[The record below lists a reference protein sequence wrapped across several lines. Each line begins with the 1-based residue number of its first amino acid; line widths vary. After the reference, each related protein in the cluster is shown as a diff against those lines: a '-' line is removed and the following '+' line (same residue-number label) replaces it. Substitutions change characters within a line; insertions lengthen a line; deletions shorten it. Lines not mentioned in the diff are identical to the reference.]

1 MRLPIVALIAALFA
15 FAPLCAQAANPSP
28 SNPASPNTAAAK
40 AAANGLDAA
49 AKARLVGE
57 HLLTLQWLG
66 WGDLSGAG
74 RLSVEDR
81 GDTLSASGEQLGSGD
96 NAGDYLRMSGR
107 IVSASR
113 DGFVFEGDI
122 AIRVHHNADG
132 AECKRGGTFHFKA
145 TGKRKY
151 WRMQEM
157 DNPCDGVTDYVDV
170 YFRGI

>member
-1 MRLPIVALIAALFA
+1 MRFPIPVFFAVALFA
-15 FAPLCAQAANPSP
+15 ALLVFAPASTQAAHPSP
-28 SNPASPNTAAAK
+28 SHEATAK
-40 AAANGLDAA
+40 TAANGLDAA

-57 HLLTLQWLG
+57 HLLTLQWIG

-107 IVSASR
+107 IVAASR

-132 AECKRGGTFHFKA
+132 AECKRSGTFHFKA

>member
-1 MRLPIVALIAALFA
+1 MRLPIVALFAALVVFA
-15 FAPLCAQAANPSP
+15 SARTQAAHPHPSP
-28 SNPASPNTAAAK
+28 SNEATPKT
-40 AAANGLDAA
+40 AANGLDAA

-57 HLLTLQWLG
+57 HLLTLQWIG

-81 GDTLSASGEQLGSGD
+81 GDTLSASGEQLGRGD

-132 AECKRGGTFHFKA
+132 AECKRSGTFHFKA
-145 TGKRKY
+145 TGKRRY

-170 YFRGI
+170 YFRGL

>member
-1 MRLPIVALIAALFA
+1 MRLPVVALIAALFA
-15 FAPLCAQAANPSP
+15 FVPLCTQAANPSP
-28 SNPASPNTAAAK
+28 TNPAPTNTAAAK
-40 AAANGLDAA
+40 AANGLDAA
-49 AKARLVGE
+49 AKARLVGD

-74 RLSVEDR
+74 RLRIEDR
-81 GDTLSASGEQLGSGD
+81 GDSLAASGEQLGSGD
-96 NAGDYLRMSGR
+96 NAGDYLRMSGW

-132 AECKRGGTFHFKA
+132 AECKRSGTFHFKA
-145 TGKRKY
+145 TGKRRY

>member
-1 MRLPIVALIAALFA
+1 MRLPIVALFAALLV
-15 FAPLCAQAANPSP
+15 FAPACMQAANPAP
-28 SNPASPNTAAAK
+28 PKAAAAK
-40 AAANGLDAA
+40 AVANGLDAA
-49 AKARLVGE
+49 AKARLVGD

-74 RLSVEDR
+74 RLRVEDR
-81 GDTLSASGEQLGSGD
+81 GDNLAASGEQLGSGEND
-96 NAGDYLRMSGR
+96 GDYLRISGR

-122 AIRVHHNADG
+122 AIRVHHNAGG
-132 AECKRGGTFHFKA
+132 AECKRSGTFHFKA
-145 TGKRKY
+145 TGKRRY

>member
-1 MRLPIVALIAALFA
+1 MRSSIRFA
-15 FAPLCAQAANPSP
+15 FAALLALASLCAHGANPAP
-28 SNPASPNTAAAK
+28 T
-40 AAANGLDAA
+40 AANGLDAA

-57 HLLTLQWLG
+57 HLLTLQWIG

-74 RLSVEDR
+74 RLVVEDR
-81 GDTLSASGEQLGSGD
+81 GDSLAAHGEQLGGGE
-96 NAGDYLRMSGR
+96 NAGDYLRLSGR
-107 IVSASR
+107 IVAASR

-132 AECKRGGTFHFKA
+132 NECVRSGTFHFKT
-145 TGKRKY
+145 TGKRRY

>member
-1 MRLPIVALIAALFA
+1 MRLPIVALIATVFA
-15 FAPLCAQAANPSP
+15 FAPLCAHAANPSP
-28 SNPASPNTAAAK
+28 SNAAPSKITSAK
-40 AAANGLDAA
+40 SVANGLDAA

-57 HLLTLQWLG
+57 HLLTLQWIG

-74 RLSVEDR
+74 RLSVEDS

-132 AECKRGGTFHFKA
+132 AECKRSGTFHFKA
-145 TGKRKY
+145 TGKRRY